1 MDTAIADLSATAL
14 AAAIRSRAI
23 SPVAA
28 VEAAL
33 ARIEDRRDLN
43 AMMALCADRARAEA
57 QLAEAAVMARAALGP
72 LHGVPFTVKDLTS
85 TEGVATTQGCAL
97 FAGTMP
103 AADAVAVARARAAGA
118 ILIGKTTTPE
128 FGHKPFT
135 EGPFFGRTLNP
146 WSAGHTCGG
155 SSGGAAVA
163 VAAGMGPVALGS
175 DGGGSIRIPAACCGV
190 VGFKAT
196 LGAIP
201 NLQAPDLFG
210 ANSYVGPMARDVAGT
225 RLLFD
230 AIAGPDRRD
239 PWGQATPLPHRR
251 LQEGER
257 PRIALLLR
265 CGNILDPDVEAAVVA
280 TMRQAEALGMAV
292 EPIELDLVSLEPH
305 FLVLLRSLL
314 LARLGGAAARS
325 PEKLDPTLL
334 ATIEAG
340 LSCSAVDLHEAQFA
354 RSACFGRIEEILA
367 RFDIIASP
375 TLSAPALP
383 VGLDPLG
390 RVEIAGRDAGT
401 IRGAWY
407 PYTFPFNLTGH
418 PALSLPCGLT
428 PEGLPVG
435 LQLVGRWHED
445 TYLLEAAAQLEDE
458 LHFPKPL
465 FGTTSGDG
473 PSVTVVPPRAVHDS
487 SAPQGDIEP

>member
-1 MDTAIADLSATAL
+1 MTDIADLSAVDL
-14 AAAIRSRAI
+14 AAAIRARTV
-23 SPVAA
+23 SPVEA

-33 ARIEDRRDLN
+33 ARIEENAGLN
-43 AMMALCADRARAEA
+43 AFMAVCAERARAEA
-57 QLAEAAVMARAALGP
+57 KEAEAKVMRGEPLGA
-72 LHGVPFTVKDLTS
+72 LHGIPFSVKDLTN
-85 TEGVATTQGCAL
+85 TEGVATTQGSAL
-97 FAGTMP
+97 FAGNVP
-103 AADAVAVARARAAGA
+103 KADAVAVARARSAGA

-146 WSAGHTCGG
+146 HSHAHTCGG

-163 VAAGMGPVALGS
+163 VAAGMGQLALGS

-190 VGFKAT
+190 VGLKAT

-210 ANSYVGPMARDVAGT
+210 ANSFVGPMARDVADT
-225 RLLFD
+225 RLMFD
-230 AIAGPDRRD
+230 VLRGPDRRD
-239 PWGQATPLPHRR
+239 PYGQAPTFPERR
-251 LQEGER
+251 LGEGEK
-257 PRIALLLR
+257 PRIGFLLR
-265 CGNILDPDVEAAVVA
+265 CGNILDPDIEAAVVA
-280 TMRQAEALGMAV
+280 AMKRAEALGWVV

-305 FLVLLRSLL
+305 FLVFLRSLL
-314 LARLGGAAARS
+314 LARLGGHAEKT

-334 ATIEAG
+334 ATIEVGRAY
-340 LSCSAVDLHEAQFA
+340 SAAELCQAQFA
-354 RSACFGRIEEILA
+354 RTDCFAKVQNILS
-367 RFDIIASP
+367 RFDLIASP

-390 RVEIAGRDAGT
+390 PIEIAGKPAGT

-418 PALSLPCGLT
+418 PALSLPCGFSRDK
-428 PEGLPVG
+428 LPIG

-445 TYLLEAAAQLEDE
+445 GYLQDVAARLECVLDP
-458 LHFPKPL
+458 FV
-465 FGTTSGDG
+465 GSRD
-473 PSVTVVPPRAVHDS
+473 RAVAGPAVRG
-487 SAPQGDIEP
+487 SA